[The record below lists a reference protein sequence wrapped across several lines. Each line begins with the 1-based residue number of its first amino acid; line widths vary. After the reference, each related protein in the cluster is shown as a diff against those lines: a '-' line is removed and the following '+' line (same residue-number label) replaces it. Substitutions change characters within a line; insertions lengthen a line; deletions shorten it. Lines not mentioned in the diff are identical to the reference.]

1 MTALSKLGSDA
12 IRVAMSVAASLSL
25 TGCMCLCCDT
35 IETSG
40 VTKDAQPQGHFE
52 VILAGNTGEAAQS
65 IAFKLDQYDGV
76 DVRTSDETPTAKV
89 DRELLSNDVVRVCLW
104 IDSGRPE
111 QSDVNPLC
119 LVSALTLVAFPYW
132 KDDICTVDLRCQV
145 MGLGDVGL
153 QNEAKV
159 VFRGRE
165 VGSSLPFSFLAM
177 LWHEE
182 SWACPVDDQAKATF
196 KDTTFEQW
204 RELQLSSYVTS
215 LLTKDLYD
223 EAMSEKRRL
232 LAKCEEEDRIRREE
246 EKREEIARKKREV
259 ELRAEA
265 ERLAAERKA
274 KERKRIAEKRSQVE
288 ALLKNGEYDKVISL
302 CEEERPAFDSES
314 ESADVVALRKCRDA
328 AVAAT
333 EKIAAAQRAAEQA
346 RIKAERD
353 AEQVRIGEKVKRLEA
368 LLASGKY
375 EKVVAL
381 CAEETGDRPGACPE
395 DAEDWRAFKIKAETA
410 MLKDG
415 GSPLSFCGVNFG
427 ERIDLRFPDAE
438 FKDNSQERNYE
449 YSYLV
454 ADLTLGTPFRN
465 FRTGKVYGSM
475 TSRKIYKI
483 ELKYEFP
490 RKVSAAVDNAEYQE
504 TLAVLKR
511 KYGTG
516 CTEKEG
522 FGGDKTNVFKVG
534 NVLITLKFVTEGV
547 IDRGHL
553 ILTAENQNLRGVAEA
568 ECQRYY
574 QERSRRDVQN
584 MKGFQN
590 GGIDAL

>member
-1 MTALSKLGSDA
+1 MTALSKLSSVA
-12 IRVAMSVAASLSL
+12 VRVAMSVATSLSL
-25 TGCMCLCCDT
+25 AGCMCLCCDT
-35 IETSG
+35 IESSG
-40 VTKDAQPQGHFE
+40 VTNGAQPQGHFE
-52 VILAGNTGEAAQS
+52 VILTGITGEAAQS
-65 IAFKLDQYDGV
+65 LAFQLDQYDGV
-76 DVRTSDETPTAKV
+76 DIHTGDDFSWALV
-89 DRELLSNDVVRVCLW
+89 DRASLSNDVVRVRLW
-104 IDSGRPE
+104 IDAGSPE
-111 QSDVNPLC
+111 QSTVNPLC
-119 LVSALTLVAFPYW
+119 FVSPFTLMAFPFWTDY
-132 KDDICTVDLRCQV
+132 ICAVELRCQV
-145 MGLGDVGL
+145 VGLGDVDL
-153 QNEAKV
+153 QKEAKV

-165 VGSSLPFSFLAM
+165 VESSLPLGFLPM

-182 SWACPVDDQAKATF
+182 SWVCSKEHAEATL
-196 KDTTFEQW
+196 EQW
-204 RELQLSSYVTS
+204 RAKQLPSYVAS

-223 EAMSEKRRL
+223 SAMAEKRRL

-246 EKREEIARKKREV
+246 EKREELARKKR
-259 ELRAEA
+259 
-265 ERLAAERKA
+265 AAERRA
-274 KERKRIAEKRSQVE
+274 KVLKRIADKRSQVE
-288 ALLKNGEYDKVISL
+288 TLFKNGEYDKVISL
-302 CEEERPAFDSES
+302 WEEEWVVYDYDPENV
-314 ESADVVALRKCRDA
+314 DVIALKKCRDA
-328 AVAAT
+328 AVAAK
-333 EKIAAAQRAAEQA
+333 EERAAAQRAAEQA
-346 RIKAERD
+346 RIEAERAAEQARIKAERA
-353 AEQVRIGEKVKRLEA
+353 AEQVRINEKVKQLEA

-381 CAEETGDRPGACPE
+381 SAEETGARPGSRSE
-395 DAEDWRAFKIKAETA
+395 DAEIWLNFRIKAETA
-410 MLKDG
+410 MLKAG

-483 ELKYEFP
+483 ELEYEFP
-490 RKVSAAVDNAEYQE
+490 REVSAAVDNAEYQE
-504 TLAVLKR
+504 TLSVLKR

-516 CTEKEG
+516 CTEREG
-522 FGGDKTNVFKVG
+522 FGGNKTNVFKVG

-553 ILTAENQNLRGVAEA
+553 ILTAENQGLRGVAEA
-568 ECQRYY
+568 ECQKYY

>member
-1 MTALSKLGSDA
+1 MKLRRIA
-12 IRVAMSVAASLSL
+12 VRVAMSVAASLSL
-25 TGCMCLCCDT
+25 AGCMCLCCDT
-35 IETSG
+35 IESSG
-40 VTKDAQPQGHFE
+40 VTKGAQPQGHFE
-52 VILAGNTGEAAQS
+52 VILAGDMGDIAQS
-65 IAFKLDQYDGV
+65 LAFKLDQYDGV
-76 DVRTSDETPTAKV
+76 DVKTSDAASTTKV
-89 DRELLSNDVVRVCLW
+89 DRALLSNDVVRVCLW
-104 IDSGRPE
+104 IDAGSPE
-111 QSDVNPLC
+111 RGGVNPLC
-119 LVSALTLVAFPYW
+119 IVSALTLVAFPVWTDY
-132 KDDICTVDLRCQV
+132 ICAVNLRCQV
-145 MGLGDVGL
+145 VGLGDVDL
-153 QNEAKV
+153 QKEAKV

-165 VGSSLPFSFLAM
+165 VESSLPLSFLPM

-182 SWACPVDDQAKATF
+182 SRVCSGDHAEATL
-196 KDTTFEQW
+196 EQW
-204 RELQLSSYVTS
+204 GSKQLPSYVAS

-223 EAMSEKRRL
+223 SAMSDKRRL
-232 LAKCEEEDRIRREE
+232 LAKYEEEDRLRREE
-246 EKREEIARKKREV
+246 EKREAIARKKREA

-274 KERKRIAEKRSQVE
+274 KELKRIAEKRSQVE
-288 ALLKNGEYDKVISL
+288 ALLKSGEYDKVILL
-302 CEEERPAFDSES
+302 CEEERSAFDLES
-314 ESADVVALRKCRDA
+314 ESADVEALRKCRAA
-328 AVAAT
+328 AVSAR
-333 EKIAAAQRAAEQA
+333 EKIAAAQREAEQA
-346 RIKAERD
+346 RVKAERD
-353 AEQVRIGEKVKRLEA
+353 AEQVRIGEKVKKLET

-381 CAEETGDRPGACPE
+381 CAEETGIRPGARSE
-395 DAEDWRAFKIKAETA
+395 DAEIWQAFRMKAETA
-410 MLKDG
+410 MLKAG

-465 FRTGKVYGSM
+465 FKTGKVYGSM

-483 ELKYEFP
+483 ELRYEFP

-516 CTEKEG
+516 CTEKMG

-534 NVLITLKFVTEGV
+534 NVLITLKFITEGV
-547 IDRGHL
+547 IDRGCL
-553 ILTAENQNLRGVAEA
+553 ILTAENQGLRGVAEA
-568 ECQRYY
+568 ECQKYY